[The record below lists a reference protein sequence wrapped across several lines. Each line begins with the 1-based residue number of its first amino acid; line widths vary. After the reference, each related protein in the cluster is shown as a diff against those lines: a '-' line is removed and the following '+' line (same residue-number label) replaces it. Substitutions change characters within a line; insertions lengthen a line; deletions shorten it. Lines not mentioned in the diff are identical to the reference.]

1 MKDSRNTSQAS
12 KSPSNDDYALV
23 TLNKLLLM
31 SITTDNQ
38 FWLDK
43 WKHNKIGFHESE
55 PHNLLT
61 QFWSHLKI
69 SNTSKVLVPLCGKSI
84 DMLWLKRSGHEVTGV
99 ELSGTAISSFFEENQ
114 IEAEVQQRDK
124 NNCYVGGDLTIWE
137 ADIFNLP
144 NVELESHQIIYDRAA
159 LVAINPRQR
168 HKYVKSLADNMS
180 SGSYMFLIGLEYDK
194 SLLSGPPFSLAKDDI
209 ELLYG
214 GSWNIKEIERQTTMV
229 KDQPGFEVL
238 YILEKV

>member
-1 MKDSRNTSQAS
+1 
-12 KSPSNDDYALV
+12 
-23 TLNKLLLM
+23 M
-31 SITTDNQ
+31 SDATDNQ

-43 WKHNKIGFHESE
+43 WNDKKIGFHESE

-61 QFWSHLKI
+61 QFWSNLKV

-84 DMLWLKRSGHEVTGV
+84 DMIWLKQCGHAVTGV
-99 ELSGTAISSFFEENQ
+99 ELSETAILSFFDENQ
-114 IEAEVQQRDK
+114 VDAEIQSGDK
-124 NNCYVGGDLTIWE
+124 NNYYVGENLTIWE

-144 NVELESHQIIYDRAA
+144 NIELESYEVIYDRAA

-168 HKYVKSLADNMS
+168 FRYARIFTDNIP
-180 SGSYMFLIGLEYDK
+180 SGNFMFLIVLEYDK

-214 GSWNIKEIERQTTMV
+214 KSWDIKEIERQATMV
-229 KDQPGFEVL
+229 KDHPGVEVL

>member
-1 MKDSRNTSQAS
+1 
-12 KSPSNDDYALV
+12 
-23 TLNKLLLM
+23 M
-31 SITTDNQ
+31 SDATDNQ

-43 WKHNKIGFHESE
+43 WDDKKIGFHESE

-61 QFWSHLKI
+61 QFWGNLRV

-84 DMLWLKRSGHEVTGV
+84 DMIWLKKCGHAVTGV
-99 ELSGTAISSFFEENQ
+99 ELSETAILSFFDENQ
-114 IEAEVQQRDK
+114 VDAEIQSADK
-124 NNCYVGGDLTIWE
+124 NNYYVGENLTIWE

-144 NVELESHQIIYDRAA
+144 NIELESYEVIYDRAA

-168 HKYVKSLADNMS
+168 FRYARIFTDNIP
-180 SGSYMFLIGLEYDK
+180 SGNFMFLIVLEYDK

-214 GSWNIKEIERQTTMV
+214 KSWDIKEIERQATMV
-229 KDQPGFEVL
+229 KDHPGVEVL

>member
-1 MKDSRNTSQAS
+1 
-12 KSPSNDDYALV
+12 
-23 TLNKLLLM
+23 M
-31 SITTDNQ
+31 SDATDNQ

-43 WKHNKIGFHESE
+43 WNDKKIGFHESE

-61 QFWSHLKI
+61 QFWGNLRV

-84 DMLWLKRSGHEVTGV
+84 DMIWLKKCGHAVTGV
-99 ELSGTAISSFFEENQ
+99 ELSETAILSFFDENQ
-114 IEAEVQQRDK
+114 VDAEIQSGDK
-124 NNCYVGGDLTIWE
+124 NNYYVGENLTIWE

-144 NVELESHQIIYDRAA
+144 NIELESHRVIYDRAA
-159 LVAINPRQR
+159 LVAIKPRQR
-168 HKYVKSLADNMS
+168 FRYARIFTDNIP
-180 SGSYMFLIGLEYDK
+180 SGNFMFLIVLEYDK

-214 GSWNIKEIERQTTMV
+214 KSWDIKEIERQATMV
-229 KDQPGFEVL
+229 KDHPGVEVL